1 MTSSSIPV
9 GSGLAVAQATSRGA
23 PESAAQ
29 IRELIVSGEY
39 QPGDKLPPERELAT
53 LLGVSRGAVRE
64 AISELAALN
73 IVHARQGAGTFVSS
87 LDSER
92 LMAPLDF
99 ALLVDPD
106 SSIHL
111 YEFRR
116 ILEPVSAAMAAVR
129 ISPARLTALGDLMAE
144 YDASYERSDVQS
156 MIELDEAIHL
166 AVAVA
171 SGNPLLAAVLR
182 SVAGAAHRARLVTS
196 SLPTTPPLSHLELS
210 ALVKAI
216 EARDPFRAEA
226 AMTRH
231 VARLEDAAREVAQA
245 PETS

>member
-1 MTSSSIPV
+1 MTSSSVSV
-9 GSGLAVAQATSRGA
+9 GGELAADQPTPRGA

-53 LLGVSRGAVRE
+53 ILGVSRGAVRE

-129 ISPARLTALGDLMAE
+129 ISPARLNALLDLMAE
-144 YDASYERSDVQS
+144 YDASFERSDVQS

-166 AVAVA
+166 AIAVA

-196 SLPTTPPLSHLELS
+196 SLPTTPPLSHLELL
-210 ALVKAI
+210 ALVRAI

-231 VARLEDAAREVAQA
+231 VARLEDAAREVVRAR
-245 PETS
+245 ESG